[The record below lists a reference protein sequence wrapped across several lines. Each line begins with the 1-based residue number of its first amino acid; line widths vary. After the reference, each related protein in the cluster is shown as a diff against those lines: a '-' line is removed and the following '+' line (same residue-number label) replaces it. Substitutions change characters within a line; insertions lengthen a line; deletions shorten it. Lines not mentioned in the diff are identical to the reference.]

1 MRNDDARNLYQTNK
15 EFTSIKTDIMYSTN
29 DVSTKR
35 NEKDTLKSE
44 TNLFLNKINTS
55 KKRTKSQKPNNTL
68 ASSISKKSRSKITLK
83 KCLFSIYLLM
93 RSNQM
98 ALKFLTL

>member
-35 NEKDTLKSE
+35 NEKETLKSE

-55 KKRTKSQKPNNTL
+55 KKRTKSLKPNNTL
-68 ASSISKKSRSKITLK
+68 VSSISKKSRSKSRFK
-83 KCLFSIYLLM
+83 KCLFSIYL
-93 RSNQM
+93 
-98 ALKFLTL
+98 